1 MNTGQWTTSALALT
15 ALLVSACGGG
25 GGDGTQTTLAEFTV
39 ATAFN
44 GGGSLTPAS
53 QEVTEG
59 ASATLSV
66 ATDEGFSLAS
76 IQGCGGSLSGSVF
89 TTGPVDAACTVTA
102 SFALNQYDLTGNASS
117 GGAITPETQS
127 VDHGSSADFTLT
139 TDFGYK
145 LDSVSGC
152 DGTLSGDVFTTGPVT
167 EACSVTAAFS
177 LLELSAPANTE
188 ASAGV
193 RRVQIQWDEVEDA
206 AQYHLFFGTDPGI
219 DINNAASYLDQL
231 MDVSSPVWVDDLT
244 NGDDY
249 YFVVIAATGPAES
262 PASAEVTA
270 QPFAG
275 AVSTFFG
282 TSGNG
287 HESLAVLQ
295 HPLNSDVYAL
305 LLVDNPVAPTTAGAW
320 ITGDPGC
327 AGISRCSMVVRFSA
341 DLSELISA
349 TYLPFSG
356 FFNANTRAGGNAMI
370 VDPVTGDL
378 IIAGATGNTMT
389 AQGLRDQSGTPVID
403 PDTGVAY
410 QPYQASTSGTSGAI
424 VRLKADLSAPLA
436 ATYYGTTGSQFFT
449 GVVLHPLNGDL
460 YLTGYTTSAAAL
472 PEVAGGAQ
480 PSFAGGDNDVIVV
493 RFSPELHQVRQA
505 TFLGGGGGTALG
517 VDWGASND
525 KTHNGIAIHP
535 TSGDVYVVNSTAST
549 SFPTTADALQES
561 KPGTSTDG
569 YVSRLN
575 ADLTELLSST
585 YFGGSN
591 QWNVTAVAVNDA
603 GEVVIAGRASFGLP
617 GRAGG
622 AQPELL
628 GGTGNAG
635 YVARLEP
642 DLSAVVQSTYYGT
655 PSPSLGTVQTVKAL
669 SIHPT
674 TGDVYV
680 VGHGTGELLGLDFAL
695 LEENPNPVRQGA
707 FMARF
712 NSELTE
718 LHQSTWMGSRV
729 KSPHSVAISQDDDWA
744 YSLFV
749 DTAGSHPFS
758 AEGAYPTNP
767 GGESVLVIRLR
778 SSLSR

>member
-1 MNTGQWTTSALALT
+1 MNTGQWILYAVVLAT
-15 ALLVSACGGG
+15 LLVSACGGG
-25 GGDGTQTTLAEFTV
+25 GSDGPQATSPEFTV
-39 ATAFN
+39 ATSFN
-44 GGGSLTPAS
+44 EGGSLSPAS

-59 ASATLSV
+59 EAVALSV

-76 IQGCGGSLSGSVF
+76 IQGCGGSLSGTVF
-89 TTGPVDAACTVTA
+89 TTGPVEAACTVTA
-102 SFALNQYDLTGNASS
+102 NFALNQYDLTGNASS
-117 GGAITPETQS
+117 GGAIAPESQS
-127 VDHGSSADFTLT
+127 VDHGSSAEFTLSA
-139 TDFGYK
+139 DFGYR

-152 DGTLSGDVFTTGPVT
+152 DGTLSGDVFSTGLVT
-167 EACSVTAAFS
+167 EACSVSADFS
-177 LLELSAPANTE
+177 LLALSAPANPE

-193 RRVQIQWDEVEDA
+193 RRVQIRWDEVDDA
-206 AQYHLFFGTDPGI
+206 AQYNLFYGTDPGI
-219 DINNAASYLDQL
+219 DINNSASYLDQV

-282 TSGNG
+282 TSGTG

-295 HPLNSDVYAL
+295 HPINSDVYAL
-305 LLVDNPVAPTTAGAW
+305 LMVNDPVAPTTPGAW
-320 ITGDPGC
+320 ITSFSGC
-327 AGISRCSMVVRFSA
+327 SGMSRCSMVVRFSA
-341 DLSELISA
+341 DLSEMVSA
-349 TYLPFSG
+349 TYLPFTG
-356 FFNANTRAGGNAMI
+356 FFTSNTRAGGNAMI
-370 VDPVTGDL
+370 VDPATGDL

-410 QPYQASTSGTSGAI
+410 QPYQSSAVETSAAI

-436 ATYYGTTGSQFFT
+436 ATYYGTSGTQSFT

-472 PEVAGGAQ
+472 PEVTGGAQ
-480 PSFAGGDNDVIVV
+480 PAFAGGSNDLILV
-493 RFSPELHQVRQA
+493 RFSPELHQVRQS
-505 TFLGGGGGTALG
+505 TFLGGGGSTALG

-549 SFPTTADALQES
+549 SFPTTSGALQES
-561 KPGTSTDG
+561 KSSTSTDG
-569 YVSRLN
+569 FVSRLN

-591 QWNVTAVAVNDA
+591 QWNVTAIAVNDV
-603 GEVVIAGRASFGLP
+603 GEVVIAGRASFNLP
-617 GRAGG
+617 GREGG
-622 AQPELL
+622 AQPQLL
-628 GGTGNAG
+628 GGAGNAG

-642 DLSAVVQSTYYGT
+642 DLSAVVQSTYFGV
-655 PSPSLGTVQTVKAL
+655 PLSAGTVQTVKAL
-669 SIHPT
+669 VLHPVT
-674 TGDVYV
+674 AEVYV
-680 VGHGTGELLGLDFAL
+680 VGHASGDLPELDFAL
-695 LEENPNPVRQGA
+695 LEENPNPARQGA

-712 NSELTE
+712 TSELTE

-729 KSPHSVAISQDDDWA
+729 KSPHSVAISQDGDWA